1 MPPKAGEGK
10 AGRGGPTTG
19 KECDT
24 WKQQLKAE
32 LGNVQAEATRSAS
45 RIGEL
50 YVPNAY
56 MSFYKTEGSCTHPE
70 FEHGIDKITGGL
82 EFDMKAPKDTQHAQY
97 KRFNNG
103 LQSFRPI
110 TSSQIYGWYR
120 PLDQPKYGF
129 GRSSL
134 IQQTFIDRSH
144 VGPSRP
150 AASAAP
156 STNPQ

>member
-1 MPPKAGEGK
+1 MGVLRVFRRLHVK
-10 AGRGGPTTG
+10 
-19 KECDT
+19 
-24 WKQQLKAE
+24 L
-32 LGNVQAEATRSAS
+32 QATDDFVNA
-45 RIGEL
+45 EL

-134 IQQTFIDRSH
+134 IQQTFVDRSH

-156 STNPQ
+156 STNPE